1 MKARALVTVLLVAL
15 LLVPVLAPAQPK
27 LIVGILHIGSI
38 TDAGYN
44 QAHAEGIQVMKRNLP
59 EVEVIEVENV
69 PEGADAERLMES
81 MIKRGARLI
90 IPASFGYLE
99 PALRVAQRNPD
110 VKFAHP
116 GGYKRLPN
124 LTTYWASTPEAFYL
138 LGMAAGKVTKTNKI
152 GYVVALPISFFLAN
166 INAFEL
172 GARAVNPQVE
182 TRVVFT
188 GTFLDPAKEATA
200 AAALLDQ
207 GADVLGVIVDSPI
220 TVVQTAEKRGAYSVG
235 YHYLGAQTFAPKG
248 WISGVAFTWGNLYT
262 RFARQVMDG
271 TFKSENI
278 LGSLNDDL
286 LVMAPFGPAVPAD
299 TAALVGARRKD
310 LAAGKAH
317 PFTGPLKDNTGSGA
331 REGGRGLSADRSRQ
345 DELARGGRRRPAALS
360 RGSARRRPV
369 LDADLA
375 GDRDRDAR
383 FAQRPVDGDAELRL
397 QRVDPV
403 EAIRPH
409 AQLELQG
416 VVAKAQKERLRYGR
430 REQR

>member
-1 MKARALVTVLLVAL
+1 MNVRALVVTLVATL
-15 LLVPVLAPAQPK
+15 LAWAGPALAQPK
-27 LIVGILHIGSI
+27 LIVGILHVGSI

-44 QAHAEGIQVMKRNLP
+44 QAHAEGVQVMKRNLP

-69 PEGADAERLMES
+69 PEGADAERVMEG

-90 IPASFGYLE
+90 IAASFGYLE
-99 PALRVAQRNPD
+99 PALRVAQRYPD
-110 VKFAHP
+110 VKFVHP
-116 GGYKRLPN
+116 GGYKRAPN

-172 GARAVNPQVE
+172 GARAVNPRAE

-235 YHYLGAQTFAPKG
+235 YHNLGAQKFAPRG
-248 WISGVAFTWGNLYT
+248 WISGIAFTWGTLYT

-278 LGSLNDDL
+278 LGSLRDDL
-286 LVMAPFGPAVPAD
+286 LAIAPFGPAVPPDVAG
-299 TAALVGARRKD
+299 LVAARRQE
-310 LAAGKAH
+310 LVAGRAH
-317 PFTGPLKDNTGSGA
+317 PFQGPLKDNTGVE
-331 REGGRGLSADRSRQ
+331 R
-345 DELARGGRRRPAALS
+345 
-360 RGSARRRPV
+360 V
-369 LDADLA
+369 KA
-375 GDRDRDAR
+375 GDV
-383 FAQRPVDGDAELRL
+383 FPLTELGKMNWL
-397 QRVDPV
+397 V
-403 EAIRPH
+403 E
-409 AQLELQG
+409 G
-416 VVAKAQKERLRYGR
+416 VIGQPR
-430 REQR
+430 